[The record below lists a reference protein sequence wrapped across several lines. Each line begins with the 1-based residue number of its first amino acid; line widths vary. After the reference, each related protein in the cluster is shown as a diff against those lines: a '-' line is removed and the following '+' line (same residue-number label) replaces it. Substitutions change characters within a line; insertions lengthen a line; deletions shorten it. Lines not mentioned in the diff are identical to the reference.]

1 MDALKELPYRGGS
14 EEILQALHIEP
25 GITEVE
31 GGVLVLVD
39 TNED

>member
-14 EEILQALHIEP
+14 EEILQTLYIEP